1 MKKITIV
8 KMALLLLLVLS
19 IISIV
24 FVILRNNYI
33 ERKKQILIEKVEE
46 IIENNVEEKP
56 IIQNGEIGL
65 IIIPSIDVKAP
76 ICEGTSNDILKYS
89 VGHFIETNIWNG
101 NVALASH
108 NGGSYAHYFSK
119 INELKNGEEIIYITN
134 MGERRYEVIEN
145 KIIKETNVNILGNT
159 EENCLTLITC
169 VTGEKSKRQ
178 CVIGKE
184 IKIKGDNL

>member
-1 MKKITIV
+1 MKKVTIV
-8 KMALLLLLVLS
+8 KMTLLFLLVLS

-33 ERKKQILIEKVEE
+33 EEKKQILTEKVEE
-46 IIENNVEEKP
+46 SIENKVEEDKP

-65 IIIPSIDVKAP
+65 IIIPSIGVKAP
-76 ICEGTSNDILKYS
+76 IYEGTSKDILKYS
-89 VGHFIETNIWNG
+89 VGHFIETDIWNG

-119 INELKNGEEIIYITN
+119 INELENGEEIIYITN
-134 MGERRYEVIEN
+134 MGERRYEVVEN
-145 KIIKETNVNILGNT
+145 KIIEETNVKILENT

-169 VTGEKSKRQ
+169 VTGQKSKRQ
-178 CVIGKE
+178 CIIGKE
-184 IKIKGDNL
+184 IKE